1 LISDFQKLD
10 KPVLGQSKKFF
21 PNSFHPWQFVIT
33 YNIQILLQ
41 KCKTDAGEILLIRIE
56 TTEFDG
62 VRSNHG
68 YLDFASFF
76 W

>member
-1 LISDFQKLD
+1 LISDFQKLG
-10 KPVLGQSKKFF
+10 KPVLGQSEKFF
-21 PNSFHPWQFVIT
+21 PDSFHPWQFIIT

-41 KCKTDAGEILLIRIE
+41 KCKTDAGEIFSHGVR
-56 TTEFDG
+56 TTEFGG

-68 YLDFASFF
+68 YLDFASFY

>member
-1 LISDFQKLD
+1 LISDFQKLG

-21 PNSFHPWQFVIT
+21 PDSFHPWQFIIT

-41 KCKTDAGEILLIRIE
+41 KCKTDAGEKFLNGAG
-56 TTEFDG
+56 TTNFEG
-62 VRSNHG
+62 VRSNRD